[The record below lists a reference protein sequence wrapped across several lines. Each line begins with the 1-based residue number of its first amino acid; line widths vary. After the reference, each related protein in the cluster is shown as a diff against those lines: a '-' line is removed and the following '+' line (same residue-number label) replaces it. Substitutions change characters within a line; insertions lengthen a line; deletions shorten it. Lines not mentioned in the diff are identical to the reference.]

1 MVFTED
7 KEMKRKVLLS
17 KIVSTVLL
25 ALLVIGIVLAPVNKI
40 TVDASEDIISVEE
53 IEALKTASVNTE
65 EFNAYYYF
73 IYNPDLQVI
82 YGANADLLYIHWHL
96 MGKSEG
102 RVAIN
107 LEPLLQQQ
115 ISQIVPIS

>member
-1 MVFTED
+1 MIAF
-7 KEMKRKVLLS
+7 
-17 KIVSTVLL
+17 
-25 ALLVIGIVLAPVNKI
+25 GIVIAFAPVNSAKADSNEY
-40 TVDASEDIISVEE
+40 TVSSDE
-53 IEALKTASVNTE
+53 IEALKTAPVNSE
-65 EFNAYYYF
+65 DFNAYYYY
-73 IYNPDLQVI
+73 IYNPDIQVV
-82 YGANADLLYIHWHL
+82 YGANADLLYIHWSL